1 MNIILFG
8 PPGAGKG
15 TQALKL
21 VAERSMVQLSTGDM
35 LRAEITARSELGIR
49 AKKIM
54 EEGELVPDDI
64 MIKMIETHMYDDGAK
79 AGVILDGF
87 PRTLKQAEALDKM
100 LTQNNIAIDYAIEI
114 TVDENLLFDR
124 IENRAI
130 QSDKIRDDDNAEVL
144 KQRLKV
150 YHENTAPVL
159 PFYRNKGILRQVDG
173 MMTIEQVAD
182 NIDKVLDS

>member
-15 TQALKL
+15 TQAAKL
-21 VAERSMVQLSTGDM
+21 VADRSMVQLSTGDM
-35 LRAEITARSELGIR
+35 LRAEITEGTDLGAR

-54 EEGELVPDDI
+54 EAGKLVSDDI
-64 MIKMIETHMYDDGAK
+64 MIEMIKMRMANDGVK

-87 PRTLKQAEALDKM
+87 PRTLKQAEALDTM
-100 LTQNNIAIDYAIEI
+100 LTRNNLAVNYAIEI
-114 TVDENLLFDR
+114 TVNEDLLFDR

-130 QSDKIRDDDNAEVL
+130 QSDKVRGDDNAEVL
-144 KQRLKV
+144 KERLKV
-150 YHENTAPVL
+150 YRENTAPVL

-173 MMTIEQVAD
+173 MMTIEQVAEK
-182 NIDKVLDS
+182 IDKVLDS